1 MQDLYLID
9 MESVGANTLNG
20 GRQDLYS
27 ANAVFE
33 KMEITGRYVI
43 TQFSFEVEFQVH
55 ACEGWQWKGKYN
67 MIEVSHH
74 EVMIGAILEQDK
86 PVLAGVPLYL

>member
-1 MQDLYLID
+1 MMQDLHLID

-43 TQFSFEVEFQVH
+43 TQFRLRLSLKYKLVKD
-55 ACEGWQWKGKYN
+55 GNGKKGT
-67 MIEVSHH
+67 V
-74 EVMIGAILEQDK
+74 
-86 PVLAGVPLYL
+86 